1 MARADYLELEFGQS
15 RWMKRAINILLLLCI
30 LALLISPSPWVWK
43 ISACTLLAL
52 VHLLANRLAASPV
65 NTGVVRIFQDNT
77 AMLSTAS
84 ERRLFA
90 TLAARHWVSPWFCSI
105 AVHLARGGRK
115 RFLIVCAAG
124 NDADEYRRLLK
135 YLRMRPPASDQ
146 ERMIW

>member
-1 MARADYLELEFGQS
+1 MARADYLELDFGQS
-15 RWMKRAINILLLLCI
+15 RWMKRAITVLLLLCI
-30 LALLISPSPWVWK
+30 LALLISPAPWVWK
-43 ISACTLLAL
+43 ISACFLLAMA
-52 VHLLANRLAASPV
+52 HLLAQRLTASPL
-65 NTGVVRIFQDNT
+65 NNGVVRIFQDNT

-115 RFLIVCAAG
+115 RFLIVCATE

>member
-1 MARADYLELEFGQS
+1 MARADYLELDFGQS

-30 LALLISPSPWVWK
+30 LALLISPAPWIWK
-43 ISACTLLAL
+43 ISAWALLA
-52 VHLLANRLAASPV
+52 VAHLLAHRLAVSPL

-84 ERRLFA
+84 ERRIFA

-105 AVHLARGGRK
+105 AVHLATGGRK
-115 RFLIVCAAG
+115 RFLMVYATG
-124 NDADEYRRLLK
+124 NDADEYRRLLRH
-135 YLRMRPPASDQ
+135 LRMRPPASDQ

>member
-1 MARADYLELEFGQS
+1 MARADYLELDFGQS
-15 RWMKRAINILLLLCI
+15 RWMKRAINVLLLLCT

-43 ISACTLLAL
+43 ISALSLLA
-52 VHLLANRLAASPV
+52 VTHLMAQRLAASPL

-90 TLAARHWVSPWFCSI
+90 TLAERHWVSPWLCSI
-105 AVHLARGGRK
+105 AVHTARGGRK
-115 RFLIVCAAG
+115 RFLIVCATE
-124 NDADEYRRLLK
+124 NDADEYRRLLRH
-135 YLRMRPPASDQ
+135 LRMRRPASDR